1 MVLTISEEDYMRMK
15 ETLLDQDR
23 DKALKLVREW
33 VKRLDQ
39 QAGRGLKSHLDGK

>member
-23 DKALKLVREW
+23 DNALKLVREW
-33 VKRLDQ
+33 VNRLDQ
-39 QAGRGLKSHLDGK
+39 QAGQGLKSHLDGK